1 MKVKIVKY
9 ICAALI
15 FAVTTVSAQQH
26 TLTLGVVPQQSAK
39 KLAETWQPLVD
50 YIEEFTGLQI
60 VFKTAKDIPTFEANL
75 ANGDYDIAYM
85 NPYHFVVF
93 NDSVGYRALAR
104 QKDKLI
110 KGIIVV
116 HKDSSIN
123 SLEELDSLEIAFP
136 APAAFAATIIT
147 GGELR
152 KKNIAFNPRFV
163 NSHDSVYMSVQRGFF
178 EAGGGIVRTL
188 NSIPEEISSDI
199 RILWQSKGYTPHAIA
214 THPEM
219 DQSQR
224 EAILNALLA
233 ITNDASKA
241 WVLEGLEFSGF
252 ISSNDNDWDDVREL
266 GILSLSRPHLQ

>member
-1 MKVKIVKY
+1 MKAKVVNY
-9 ICAALI
+9 ACAVLL
-15 FAVTTVSAQQH
+15 FFVTTVSAQQH

-39 KLAETWQPLVD
+39 KLAETWQPLID
-50 YIEEFTGLQI
+50 YIEEFTGLLI

-104 QKDKLI
+104 QKDKSI

-116 HKDSSIN
+116 RKDSPIN
-123 SLEELDSLEIAFP
+123 SLEELDGLEVAFP

-152 KKNIAFNPRFV
+152 KKNIAFIPRYV

-178 EAGGGIVRTL
+178 TAGGGIVRTL

-241 WVLEGLEFSGF
+241 WVLEGLEFNGF

-266 GILSLSRPHLQ
+266 GIASLSRPHL